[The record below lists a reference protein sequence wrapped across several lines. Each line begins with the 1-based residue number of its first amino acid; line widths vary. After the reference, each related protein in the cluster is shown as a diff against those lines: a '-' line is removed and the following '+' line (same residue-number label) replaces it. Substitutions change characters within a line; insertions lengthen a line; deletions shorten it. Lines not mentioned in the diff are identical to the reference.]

1 MQYTHSEEGKIL
13 CKNDIEKTAQ
23 DLKNLLGNQENIIIK
38 NINVGKGIPIKS
50 FIIYINAIADKNI
63 INSDIL
69 KPLMLYINEN
79 LSDKEDINNYLC
91 QTYISLSNVYIEQ
104 DINKAIDALKRGK
117 TVVFTEISIGYII
130 ADTTGGKYRNIIQP
144 EAEVSIKDSKEG
156 FVENLE
162 TNISM
167 IRRKFKDERLIIED
181 LTLGR
186 RTQTD
191 IALLYIRDIANDN
204 VVNELRKRLNSIDVD
219 NIIASGMLEQYI
231 EHDSYCIFPQYVS
244 SQRPDRL
251 IYEMLEGKVAIVID
265 GSPSVLIAPST
276 FFDFFQSVDDYYNR
290 TVAATFIRILR
301 IISVLIVI
309 TLPSIYLTLLK
320 FNAELIPIKF
330 ITPIIQSRTGIA
342 LTPFLEILS
351 MEIIVEFLREGGL
364 RLPSKI
370 AQTLSV
376 VGGIIIGDTAIQS
389 KIVSPS
395 TLLIVGITVISSF
408 LIPNYDMSISIRFIR
423 FPMLILSNFMGIFG
437 ISIGWFFILTK
448 LFCIQNYGVEYL
460 AFFKDDMKDTLVRA
474 PLWKMNKRPVITS
487 PKDKIRQT
495 DFRKKWNDLNNKNK

>member
-1 MQYTHSEEGKIL
+1 M

-38 NINVGKGIPIKS
+38 KINVGKDIPIKA

-63 INSDIL
+63 IDTDIL
-69 KPLMLYINEN
+69 KPLMLHTNEN
-79 LSDKEDINNYLC
+79 LNDKEDINNYLC
-91 QTYISLSNVYIEQ
+91 ETYISLSNIYIEQ
-104 DINKAIDALKRGK
+104 DINKVIAALKRGK
-117 TVVFTEISIGYII
+117 TAVFTEISIGYIL
-130 ADTTGGKYRNIIQP
+130 ADTIGGKYRNIIEP
-144 EAEVSIKDSKEG
+144 EDEASTRDSKEG

-167 IRRKFKDERLIIED
+167 IRRRLKDDRLIIET

-191 IALLYIRDIANDN
+191 ISLLYIGDIANDN
-204 VVNELRKRLNSIDVD
+204 VINELRKRLNSIDVD

-231 EHDSYCIFPQYVS
+231 EHEPYCIFPQYVS
-244 SQRPDRL
+244 SQRPDR
-251 IYEMLEGKVAIVID
+251 IVSEILEGKAAIVID
-265 GSPSVLIAPST
+265 GSPSVLLAPST

-290 TVAATFIRILR
+290 TIIATFIRILR
-301 IISVLIVI
+301 MLAVFIVI

-351 MEIIVEFLREGGL
+351 MEIMVEFLREGGL

-423 FPMLILSNFMGIFG
+423 FPMLILSNFLGIFG
-437 ISIGWFFILTK
+437 ISIGWFFILIK
-448 LFCIQNYGVEYL
+448 LFYMQNYGVEYL
-460 AFFKDDMKDTLVRA
+460 AFFKDDMKDTLVRV

-487 PKDKIRQT
+487 PKDNIRQT
-495 DFRKKWNDLNNKNK
+495 DFRKKWNGGNNKNE